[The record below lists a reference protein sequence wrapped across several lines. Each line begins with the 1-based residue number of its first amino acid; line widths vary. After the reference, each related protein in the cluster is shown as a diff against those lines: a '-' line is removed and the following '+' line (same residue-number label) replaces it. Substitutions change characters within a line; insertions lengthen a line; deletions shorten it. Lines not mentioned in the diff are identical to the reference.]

1 MEYVT
6 IASTGDGTDFGDLVS
21 VTHAQHPGGACNLTR
36 GVFARGQSQ
45 VLDYISITNLG
56 DAADFGDIMPS
67 SGYSQGS
74 GLSNGHGG
82 LALTS

>member
-1 MEYVT
+1 MT
-6 IASTGDGTDFGDLVS
+6 IASHGNATDFGDLIS
-21 VTHAQHPGGACNLTR
+21 ATHAQHPGGACNLTR
-36 GVFARGQSQ
+36 GVFARGGSQ
-45 VLDYISITNLG
+45 VLDYITIASTG

-67 SGYSQGS
+67 SGYEQGS